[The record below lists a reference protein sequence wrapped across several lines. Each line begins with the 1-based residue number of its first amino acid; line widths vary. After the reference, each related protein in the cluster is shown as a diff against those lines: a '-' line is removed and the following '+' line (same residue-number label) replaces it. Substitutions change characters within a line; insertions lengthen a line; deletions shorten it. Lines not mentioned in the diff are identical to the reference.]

1 MLHRRQLIS
10 QSEPVTWLYE
20 GIKTIQLGARQAQ
33 LTNFK
38 WIFAVGTGS
47 DYMQIDL
54 YVIMYCIVKTGNM
67 L

>member
-1 MLHRRQLIS
+1 MLHRLQLIS
-10 QSEPVTWLYE
+10 QSEPVTWLHE

-54 YVIMYCIVKTGNM
+54 YVIMYGIVKTGNM